1 MVRNVVPC
9 NVMQCN
15 VMGCY
20 GMFCYL
26 IWRVG
31 EQKHFVRVCI
41 PSLRW
46 KQPLSLIARNFAL
59 TRRTHSFST
68 HLNMEWVI
76 QCGALFTIAKLVQ
89 NNSNNYGVWYL
100 YLTYNFIVF
109 MGFINQLKNQ
119 LITGGGGPIFKF
131 CITVIPASADRCPRS
146 NHVPNWKARQLRP
159 VSRQTIARWWPPSDL
174 KVVYN
179 NH

>member
-1 MVRNVVPC
+1 MVCYVMQWHVLYCIVKWCHVMMCNVVPC
-9 NVMQCN
+9 NIMQCN

-59 TRRTHSFST
+59 TRRTHSFSS
-68 HLNMEWVI
+68 HLNMGWVI

-119 LITGGGGPIFKF
+119 LITGGWGPIFKF
-131 CITVIPASADRCPRS
+131 CITVIPASQWRID
-146 NHVPNWKARQLRP
+146 VQG
-159 VSRQTIARWWPPSDL
+159 QTTSPAQWFEGGL
-174 KVVYN
+174 
-179 NH
+179 